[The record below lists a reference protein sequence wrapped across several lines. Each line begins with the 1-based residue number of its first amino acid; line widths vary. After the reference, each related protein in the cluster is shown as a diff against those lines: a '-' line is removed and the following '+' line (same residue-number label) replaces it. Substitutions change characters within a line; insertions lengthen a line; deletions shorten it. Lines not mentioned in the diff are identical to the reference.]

1 MANHRPLVR
10 IEGDTHVLP
19 EGDALPVGVIEGA
32 VGDDDPRLSDARE
45 WTAATVSQEEAEGG
59 TATTRR
65 AWTAQRVRQAI
76 VAWWNGSADKTKLD
90 GIATGATAN
99 QSDAYLLSRANHTG
113 TQAQSTITGLTT
125 DLAAKADKATTITA
139 GTGLTGGGDLSA
151 NRSFAVSYGTTAGT
165 AAEGNDSR
173 LSNSREWTA
182 STISQAE
189 AEAGTATTR
198 RAFTAQR
205 VRQAIVAWWTTI
217 GTTVGNALL
226 NLANP
231 GAVRFIRINADNT
244 VTARS
249 DSEMRTDLGLGTAA
263 TATIT
268 TSGTDTTA
276 GRVVRVG
283 DYGIGIGPGVNTSDA
298 FDSITVPGVYYKAS
312 TTVGSPLPG
321 TPLLVIVSA
330 GSNSASNDRLTQEA
344 VTFGVT
350 PARYFRRG
358 FNGTTWTAWDEYYH
372 SGSSIPNS
380 KIAGLGTAAT
390 VNVTTSQLDTTAGRL
405 LKVGDYGLG
414 LMLPQLTT
422 DLNNHVTPGMVFLAG
437 SGVPNYPS
445 EFGSSAS
452 IIEVRA
458 GSTSTTAGPHS
469 ANARLIQRATKYTV
483 SGNAVFSAE
492 RGFDGTT
499 WTVWHY
505 NYGQATSAAAART
518 NLGVIAPDS
527 FYLTSDPVGV
537 QITHNKLIGTLGSDP
552 STNTYVILQKLDD
565 NSRIQGVLYAT
576 KGGSNFSPNGTWLIS
591 GSTGNSAG
599 AALGRRSLSAIALS
613 GGSNTGGS
621 LVTLTVAGINYIALE
636 LTVTGGTAYRAFYF
650 SGVVRNPDDLFV
662 VLAAS
667 VSNVAPYAGGA
678 SQSVS
683 LLGTTLPASNISGL
697 GTAAAAALTTSN
709 TDTNAGRV
717 VKVGDFGIGVGLSA
731 SGTTG
736 VDYNNYTT
744 PGTYLMSSQDGS
756 GFPAKAPINATPIIL
771 DVMAGSSGGTNNRIV
786 QVAYAYSLTPP
797 RIFMRVLS
805 TTWGAWEELFHSG
818 SVIPIANG
826 GTGAANAAGA
836 RTNLGLGTAATANLT
851 TSKFDQTEDRV
862 LKVGDFGYGKPVPI
876 TIDVDWN
883 SYTTPGFYQLRS
895 STNDANSPPPNIVYW
910 NVIVQGQLTG
920 GALDGSQPTVTQI
933 AMGTSGY
940 GHYMYYR
947 AKMSNAWTEWYQ
959 IVTAQTVNGFID
971 AKISGIVR
979 RQYTVP
985 ATPTEEPTGAAVMA
999 WDNNYLYVWTGV
1011 MTRWRRVALS
1021 SW

>member
-19 EGDALPVGVIEGA
+19 EGDTLPVGVIEGA

-45 WTAATVSQEEAEGG
+45 WTAATVSQEEAEDG

-249 DSEMRTDLGLGTAA
+249 DSEMRSDLGLGTAA

-268 TSGTDTTA
+268 TSDTDTTA
-276 GRVVRVG
+276 GRVVKVG
-283 DYGIGIGPGVNTSDA
+283 DYGIGVGTTASGTTGVDYNTYR
-298 FDSITVPGVYYKAS
+298 TPGVYLMS
-312 TTVGSPLPG
+312 TPSGGEPANAPPINNAVLLFVRSGTVSSSNNR
-321 TPLLVIVSA
+321 VIQDALSYSA
-330 GSNSASNDRLTQEA
+330 GGSIRA
-344 VTFGVT
+344 F
-350 PARYFRRG
+350 ARSY
-358 FNGTTWTAWDEYYH
+358 NGTSWGAWHENFALAPDV
-372 SGSSIPNS
+372 
-380 KIAGLGTAAT
+380 AT
-390 VNVTTSQLDTTAGRL
+390 
-405 LKVGDYGLG
+405 
-414 LMLPQLTT
+414 
-422 DLNNHVTPGMVFLAG
+422 
-437 SGVPNYPS
+437 
-445 EFGSSAS
+445 
-452 IIEVRA
+452 
-458 GSTSTTAGPHS
+458 
-469 ANARLIQRATKYTV
+469 
-483 SGNAVFSAE
+483 
-492 RGFDGTT
+492 
-499 WTVWHY
+499 
-505 NYGQATSAAAART
+505 ART

-527 FYLTSDPVGV
+527 YYLTSDPVGV

-552 STNTYVILQKLDD
+552 STNTYVILQKFED

-576 KGGSNFSPNGTWLIS
+576 KGGSNFSPNATWLIS
-591 GSTGNSAG
+591 GSTANSAG

-613 GGSNTGGS
+613 GGGNSGGS
-621 LVTLTVAGINYIALE
+621 LVTLTVGGINYIALE
-636 LTVTGGTAYRAFYF
+636 LTVTGSSSYRAFYF

-667 VSNVAPYAGGA
+667 VSNVTPYAGGTSNA
-678 SQSVS
+678 VS

-697 GTAAAAALTTSN
+697 GTAATATITTST
-709 TDTNAGRV
+709 TDYTAGRV
-717 VKVGDFGIGVGLSA
+717 MRVGDFGVGVPPAVVSAPDWNTFTSPGFYRINGVGTNGPLS
-731 SGTTG
+731 SFGTAA
-736 VDYNNYTT
+736 DWN
-744 PGTYLMSSQDGS
+744 L
-756 GFPAKAPINATPIIL
+756 L
-771 DVMAGSSGGTNNRIV
+771 VMG
-786 QVAYAYSLTPP
+786 
-797 RIFMRVLS
+797 
-805 TTWGAWEELFHSG
+805 
-818 SVIPIANG
+818 
-826 GTGAANAAGA
+826 NAAGA
-836 RTNLGLGTAATANLT
+836 LTQFAFSADAYQYVATRNQMSGGAWTSWRYFQFLT
-851 TSKFDQTEDRV
+851 TTYTGNRV
-862 LKVGDFGYGKPVPI
+862 AL
-876 TIDVDWN
+876 T
-883 SYTTPGFYQLRS
+883 S
-895 STNDANSPPPNIVYW
+895 S
-910 NVIVQGQLTG
+910 G
-920 GALDGSQPTVTQI
+920 GAITESPVTNVELGYLAGVTSQVSFRV
-933 AMGTSGY
+933 A
-940 GHYMYYR
+940 
-947 AKMSNAWTEWYQ
+947 
-959 IVTAQTVNGFID
+959 
-971 AKISGIVR
+971 
-979 RQYTVP
+979 VP
-985 ATPTEEPTGAAVMA
+985 ATPTSPGVAGTWAADA
-999 WDNNYLYVWTGV
+999 THLYHCYATN
-1011 MTRWRRVALS
+1011 TWRRVAHS
-1021 SW
+1021 TW